1 MENNNNIN
9 RLTDEALNSLDGAG
23 RATAKPYLLTRI
35 NARMQNQN
43 EKEGSWD
50 SALKFIS
57 RPAVALA
64 GLCLI
69 IGINAMVVS
78 YNYPG
83 KVTTATEDQYVS
95 VDEYSSSSI
104 AVLKDIENI
113 EP

>member
-1 MENNNNIN
+1 MKNNEHIN
-9 RLTDEALNSLDGAG
+9 RLTDEALNSLDRAG

-43 EKEGSWD
+43 EKAGSWD
-50 SALKFIS
+50 NALKFIS

-83 KVTTATEDQYVS
+83 KTTAATEDQYVS